1 MAYKTW
7 VKWFYQQYRTLT
19 MCMDAILWTLS
30 YLYVQDT
37 VYFYGHFTD
46 TALPVDSVTNKQVL
60 LERVSWCPREF
71 NSHTGASSLLY
82 VTSFGVWS
90 PVSSPVVT
98 SSIRVY
104 CSKWSSLYS
113 KSSIYF
119 VLFVVVR
126 VSFVKLAP
134 PFLQCLF
141 TVIHSHYGADCSLS
155 IRPKKHTIL

>member
-1 MAYKTW
+1 MSCKSFICAFVTCFHTMSLQGEGRIY
-7 VKWFYQQYRTLT
+7 FNLTLT
-19 MCMDAILWTLS
+19 VTTVVTLNEAIIYLS
-30 YLYVQDT
+30 SIP
-37 VYFYGHFTD
+37 HN
-46 TALPVDSVTNKQVL
+46 NKQ
-60 LERVSWCPREF
+60 
-71 NSHTGASSLLY
+71 LLY